1 MKYLQTMQ
9 NHALKALHILLL
21 VLCAGAFAPIS
32 RTKYTPQFVSRNEIT
47 DSLDIN
53 PTNGEKSVAY
63 DYSEMTILPRH
74 PTNEV
79 ANEILVQT
87 EGALKKMQE
96 RELFLASGEDV
107 GGSLS
112 VLEEEE
118 IPMEI
123 EQESV
128 YANSYVDLGK
138 VDTVGFDFD
147 YTLVTYTQQLLELI
161 YDMALRRLVNEKE
174 YPSAMLSSGLKFDP
188 FFSIRGLAVDRE
200 NGWICHLS
208 YTHKVAVAW
217 EGRHRVS
224 RSRLMEEY
232 SGKRA
237 LTPRERRT
245 RLKPLNDLFSM
256 AECCLMADTVQ
267 FFLDRDIPFCPR
279 SAVNDVLGSIT
290 GTHISGEFHRQV
302 AKEPEK
308 YFEPKPHLKGVLEK
322 MREGGKRLIFVSNS
336 PFWYVDAGMNYVVGP
351 EWRDQWDVVIV
362 SAGKPAFYTEDNRPF
377 REVGVDTGKV
387 KFKPVSLQKYH
398 LSLMLHGLMF
408 FAILGV

>member
-1 MKYLQTMQ
+1 MQ

-74 PTNEV
+74 PTNEL

-96 RELFLASGEDV
+96 RELFLASGEENNAIWSKNV
-107 GGSLS
+107 GDSLS

-174 YPSAMLSSGLKFDP
+174 YPSAMLSSGLKV
-188 FFSIRGLAVDRE
+188 R
-200 NGWICHLS
+200 
-208 YTHKVAVAW
+208 
-217 EGRHRVS
+217 
-224 RSRLMEEY
+224 
-232 SGKRA
+232 
-237 LTPRERRT
+237 
-245 RLKPLNDLFSM
+245 
-256 AECCLMADTVQ
+256 
-267 FFLDRDIPFCPR
+267 
-279 SAVNDVLGSIT
+279 
-290 GTHISGEFHRQV
+290 
-302 AKEPEK
+302 
-308 YFEPKPHLKGVLEK
+308 
-322 MREGGKRLIFVSNS
+322 
-336 PFWYVDAGMNYVVGP
+336 
-351 EWRDQWDVVIV
+351 
-362 SAGKPAFYTEDNRPF
+362 
-377 REVGVDTGKV
+377 
-387 KFKPVSLQKYH
+387 
-398 LSLMLHGLMF
+398 
-408 FAILGV
+408 